1 LTRLATPIM
10 MPALRVGAAQ
20 IERQE
25 DGAVA
30 GQAGW
35 MYGLASAL
43 LLTAAYCATRPITCR
58 LLRRR
63 FEADV
68 DAMHVVMGPAMA
80 AMLVGR
86 LDAGWSQAVTLV
98 CVAGVA
104 WFGSRT
110 VRDGLRTGTDGGPFS
125 HQAQHLA
132 ACAAMLYMLRGASV
146 TGMTGM
152 AAAKS
157 LTAGPATSSA
167 TSSSLPIEIL
177 AAGLGAVLIAYAL
190 WDLRAPSLPTGQRG
204 SVMASKSTPPMLAPR
219 VARGCQAL
227 MCLAMA
233 GMVMATV

>member
-1 LTRLATPIM
+1 
-10 MPALRVGAAQ
+10 
-20 IERQE
+20 
-25 DGAVA
+25 
-30 GQAGW
+30 
-35 MYGLASAL
+35 MYGLALVL
-43 LLTAAYCATRPITCR
+43 LLTAAYCATRPLTSH

-86 LDAGWSQAVTLV
+86 LGAGWSQAVTVV

-104 WFGSRT
+104 WFGSGT
-110 VRDGLRTGTDGGPFS
+110 VRDGLRSGPGGGGFG

-132 ACAAMLYMLRGASV
+132 ACAAMLYMLRGPSV

-152 AAAKS
+152 TAAKS
-157 LTAGPATSSA
+157 PAVGPVTASA
-167 TSSSLPIEIL
+167 TSSSVPIQVL

-190 WDLRAPSLPTGQRG
+190 WDLRAPTPSRG
-204 SVMASKSTPPMLAPR
+204 DPGRVMASTGPRPVLAPR
-219 VARGCQAL
+219 VARGCQSL

-233 GMVMATV
+233 GMVMATL